1 MDLSTDKKDFFLFGF
16 TYSKSNFKGEL
27 KVKVTNNYSI
37 DFKSIETIFIEE
49 NNDLIPYK
57 LKRIKHLNKNNLT
70 LIISEIDCKSK
81 AQQLISKKCF
91 LPKKLLPEKKGIDF
105 YDFEVKDFLVIDKNK
120 KKIGNIV
127 DIIEKPIQSLM
138 VVNTS
143 TKEIFIPIHQDIIL
157 SVSHEKKEIKV
168 ELPNNFMDLF

>member
-57 LKRIKHLNKNNLT
+57 LKRIKHLKKNNLT
-70 LIISEIDCKSK
+70 LIINEIDCESK
-81 AQQLISKKCF
+81 VQQLISKKCF
-91 LPKKLLPEKKGIDF
+91 LPKKFLPEKKGIDF
-105 YDFEVKDFLVIDKNK
+105 YSFEVKDFLVIDKNK
-120 KKIGNIV
+120 KKIGRIV
-127 DIIEKPIQSLM
+127 EIIEKPFQSLM
-138 VVNTS
+138 VVNTNS
-143 TKEIFIPIHQDIIL
+143 KEIFIPIHQDIIRN
-157 SVSHEKKEIKV
+157 VSHAKKEIQV
-168 ELPNNFMDLF
+168 ELPNNFFDLF